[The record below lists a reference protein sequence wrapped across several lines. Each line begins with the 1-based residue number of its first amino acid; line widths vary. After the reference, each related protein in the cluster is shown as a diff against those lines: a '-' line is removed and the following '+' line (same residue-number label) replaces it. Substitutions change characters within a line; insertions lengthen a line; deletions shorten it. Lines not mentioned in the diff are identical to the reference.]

1 MAYAQKTQRQSRN
14 VPILNLDAVPYDANS
29 CNHSFLQKRLTKI
42 FRKFA
47 QKLGKAV
54 GTPWSFCIALLFVVL
69 WFLSGP
75 IFSFS
80 ASWQLVINTSTTIVT
95 FLMVFLLQNTQNRDT
110 KALQLKLDELIYVN
124 KKARNA
130 LLEAEE
136 MLDDEQMQMESTE
149 FRNKR
154 ERSNY

>member
-1 MAYAQKTQRQSRN
+1 MAYAQKTQRQNRN
-14 VPILNLDAVPYDANS
+14 VPIMNLDTVSNNANS
-29 CNHSFLQKRLTKI
+29 CEHSLLKKRLTKA
-42 FRKFA
+42 FRRFA

-54 GTPWSFCIALLFVVL
+54 GTPWSFGIALLFVVL
-69 WFLSGP
+69 WLVSGP

-80 ASWQLVINTSTTIVT
+80 ASWQLVINTTTTIVT

-110 KALQLKLDELIYVN
+110 KALHLKLDELIYVN

-136 MLDDEQMQMESTE
+136 MLDDEQMQKECNE